1 MNYHKDY
8 KLASQNVYNTCT
20 ALFLKMTKVFLK
32 VTAVYLSTRGSCG
45 HLLAFAST
53 GITRDGAFVT
63 KFTALIF
70 VFHPSAISVFPLH
83 VFEAVDIR
91 TDSSWILNVGS
102 TVIPVGFNVG
112 SKVSSQIFKRP
123 IKES

>member
-20 ALFLKMTKVFLK
+20 ALFLKMTTVFLK
-32 VTAVYLSTRGSCG
+32 VTPMYLSTRGSCG

-70 VFHPSAISVFPLH
+70 VFHPSAISDFSFMSMKLLTS
-83 VFEAVDIR
+83 EQ
-91 TDSSWILNVGS
+91 
-102 TVIPVGFNVG
+102 IPECRLQGFLAN
-112 SKVSSQIFKRP
+112 I
-123 IKES
+123 

>member
-1 MNYHKDY
+1 M
-8 KLASQNVYNTCT
+8 
-20 ALFLKMTKVFLK
+20 
-32 VTAVYLSTRGSCG
+32 YLSAHGSCG

-53 GITRDGAFVT
+53 GITCDGAFVT
-63 KFTALIF
+63 KFMVLIF

-112 SKVSSQIFKRP
+112 SKISSQVFTTP